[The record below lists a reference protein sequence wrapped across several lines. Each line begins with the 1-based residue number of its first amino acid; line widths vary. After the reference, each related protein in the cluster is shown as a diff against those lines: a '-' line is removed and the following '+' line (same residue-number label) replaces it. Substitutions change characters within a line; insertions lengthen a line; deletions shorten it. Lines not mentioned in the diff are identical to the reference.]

1 MKIIVFADSH
11 TDVPTMLAVV
21 KLEQPDVILHLGD
34 HIADGIELQ
43 KNTDIRICLVKGNT
57 DQESSGSV
65 EELFTFENTRVYM
78 THGHVYKV
86 QDGLEELCEAGAR
99 NNADIVLFGHTH
111 RPFLS
116 YINGIWVMN
125 PGQIGRKL
133 GENTP
138 ATYGT
143 ILLTGNRMKCGISEV
158 DI

>member
-43 KNTDIRICLVKGNT
+43 KNTDIRVHLVKGNT
-57 DQESSGSV
+57 DLGSCGSI
-65 EELFTFENTRVYM
+65 EALFTFENTRVYM
-78 THGHVYKV
+78 THGHIYKV
-86 QDGLEELCEAGAR
+86 KNGLTELCGAGTR
-99 NNADIVLFGHTH
+99 NNAHIVLFGHTH

-116 YINGIWVMN
+116 HIDGMWVMN
-125 PGQIGRKL
+125 PGRIGRKL
-133 GENTP
+133 NESIP

-143 ILLTGNRMKCGISEV
+143 IVLTGSRIECGISEV
-158 DI
+158 EI